1 MMKRTV
7 RTLLI
12 FILVAFLI
20 TASPFRSPRSV
31 AFLHNR
37 EPQVSEFLVSQNP
50 SHTVEEDIQ
59 EGQGQAAEPQPPQD
73 VTNVEEGFPVVL
85 DGETVFQVLVGGRTT
100 SARQRAEIASE
111 ELEEI
116 AQDFSISVDAFTLED
131 FGEVILIVAE
141 EERLIFGVTNDDAVA
156 SNRDLQELAEE
167 HLQAIKENV
176 TLYRQERSTEK
187 LLSSLVYLAISTA
200 ILFLILAA
208 LKFIFPIV
216 FRRIE
221 ASRDRWFRP
230 IRVQNL
236 QLISAE
242 SEAAALI
249 FAIRL
254 VRWAIVLSL
263 LYIYIPFALSLFT
276 QTERIGKYL
285 LNTIYVVLE
294 LILDSFV
301 GFIPNLFAI
310 AIIAVSAYY
319 LIQFCRLLFNAIDSR
334 RIRIPGFYEEWSEP
348 TYKLTILFIIAIAA
362 VLAFPYIPGFDSPSF
377 RGLSLLFGAVI
388 TLGGAS
394 AVSNVIGGYI
404 IIYTRGFQ
412 LGDRV
417 KLGEYVGVVLE
428 KTVLSTRIRTPQNE
442 IITIPNSTML
452 TSSIVNYTATLRDVE
467 EPLILNTT
475 ITLGY
480 DVPWRKVH
488 QILIDAAHAT
498 SEIVDKPAPFVL
510 QTSLD
515 DFYVS
520 YELRAYTNN
529 TTQIIR
535 VYSELHQNI
544 QDKCNE
550 ADIEI
555 MSPHYSAMR
564 DGHQITIPEN
574 YLPGNYVPPA
584 FRVAPLDPTIAKPQ
598 EATGESVE
606 PEDSDGNSG

>member
-1 MMKRTV
+1 MKRLI
-7 RTLLI
+7 RTLIVCGLTL
-12 FILVAFLI
+12 FLVAAIANLGEIPQAVFPPSPEVQ
-20 TASPFRSPRSV
+20 ASGI
-31 AFLHNR
+31 L
-37 EPQVSEFLVSQNP
+37 LSQNAP
-50 SHTVEEDIQ
+50 DTDGESNPEAQ
-59 EGQGQAAEPQPPQD
+59 EQPADSQTSQD
-73 VTNVEEGFPVVL
+73 EAPAVEEGFPVVL
-85 DGETVFQVLVGGRTT
+85 DGNTVFRVLVGGRTT
-100 SARQRAEIASE
+100 TAEQRAEIASE

-116 AQDFSISVDAFTLED
+116 AKDFSISVDTFTLED
-131 FGEVILIVAE
+131 FEEVIFIVAE

-156 SNRDLQELAEE
+156 NNRDIRELAEE
-167 HLQAIKENV
+167 RLQAIKESV
-176 TLYRQERSTEK
+176 TLYRQERSTER
-187 LLSSLVYLAISTA
+187 LLTSFVYLAISTA
-200 ILFLILAA
+200 ILFIILAA

-216 FRRIE
+216 FRRID

-249 FAIRL
+249 FALRM
-254 VRWAIVLSL
+254 VRWAIILSL
-263 LYIYIPFALSLFT
+263 LYIYIPFVLSLFT

-285 LNTIYVVLE
+285 LNTIYIVLE
-294 LILDSFV
+294 LILDSFIA
-301 GFIPNLFAI
+301 FLPNFFAI
-310 AIIAVSAYY
+310 AIIIISTYY
-319 LIQFCRLLFNAIDSR
+319 LIQFCRLLFNAIDSG

-348 TYKLTILFIIAIAA
+348 TYKLTILLIVAVAA

-377 RGLSLLFGAVI
+377 RGLSLLFGALI

-412 LGDRV
+412 IGDRV
-417 KLGEYVGVVLE
+417 KLGEYVGIVIE
-428 KTVLSTRIRTPQNE
+428 KTVLSTRIRTPHNE

-475 ITLGY
+475 VTLGY

-488 QILIDAAHAT
+488 QTLIDAAHAT

-529 TTQIIR
+529 TTQIIV

-584 FRVAPLDPTIAKPQ
+584 FRVTPLGQTIAKPQ

-606 PEDSDGNSG
+606 PEES